1 MILISALLLG
11 IKEGEYWPF
20 SLSFA
25 ELEKAASNGHVIG
38 LEVWE
43 MFSFS
48 SSIRPHG
55 VKEHQNKQSA
65 EREWKGILFGST
77 NTAAPTVLGIP
88 FILDAWLWARWY
100 ARGQGVMGQQD
111 RGWCPVAAWAGPLIL
126 ALAMKSNTA
135 LPGQCASWF
144 LSFSPLVLHV
154 PLKLY
159 NVLQIFLYPIPQTI
173 IFLIV
178 LRLILLPITI

>member
-65 EREWKGILFGST
+65 ERE
-77 NTAAPTVLGIP
+77 
-88 FILDAWLWARWY
+88 
-100 ARGQGVMGQQD
+100 
-111 RGWCPVAAWAGPLIL
+111 
-126 ALAMKSNTA
+126 
-135 LPGQCASWF
+135 
-144 LSFSPLVLHV
+144 
-154 PLKLY
+154 
-159 NVLQIFLYPIPQTI
+159 
-173 IFLIV
+173 
-178 LRLILLPITI
+178 